1 MLHIDDRTCRCKGRR
16 GSCGARWRKRPRG
29 LRRATV
35 RQDDDA
41 AVSDGIEEMSEADE
55 TDSESDEYVPS
66 LEESEDIFAP
76 RARSTRPAGQ
86 KAKYQFD
93 VSSRAG
99 RFRALSLT

>member
-1 MLHIDDRTCRCKGRR
+1 MLHIGDRTCRCQGRR

-66 LEESEDIFAP
+66 LEESEDVFCAKSAP
-76 RARSTRPAGQ
+76 RAERVLKRSRTL
-86 KAKYQFD
+86 D
-93 VSSRAG
+93 
-99 RFRALSLT
+99 